1 MSAIDP
7 GPAVDERPEEQG
19 NWPVVVPMPTYE
31 DVGAASAWLCDAFG
45 FSERERFQDGEGNV
59 TTAVLS
65 VPGGGM
71 LLLGRTG
78 PDYESPRRHRQ
89 TCEASRRW
97 QQVPYVVDGV
107 LVNVQD
113 VDSHFEKARAAG
125 ATVLTE
131 PEDTPHG
138 RNYRVEDLEGHRWM
152 FSGPSAGGKG

>member
-1 MSAIDP
+1 MSSIE
-7 GPAVDERPEEQG
+7 PAEGISERAEET
-19 NWPVVVPMPTYE
+19 WPAVVPMPTYE
-31 DVGAASAWLCDAFG
+31 DVGAASAWLCEAFG
-45 FSERERFQDGEGNV
+45 FTERQRFQDAEGNV

-78 PDYESPRRHRQ
+78 PDYQSPRTHRE

-97 QQVPYVVDGV
+97 QQVPYVMDGV
-107 LVNVQD
+107 LVSVGD
-113 VDSHFEKARAAG
+113 VDAHYARARGAG
-125 ATVLTE
+125 AAILSE

-152 FSGPSAGGKG
+152 FSGPAAGPGG